1 MLLAIGIVILF
12 FVGLF
17 IGMYI
22 EKKQWGY
29 ISEGFGLF
37 VFGWG
42 MICLSL
48 LMMAGGR

>member
-1 MLLAIGIVILF
+1 MFVVILF

-17 IGMYI
+17 IGMFI
-22 EKKQWGY
+22 EKMQCGY

-48 LMMAGGR
+48 LMAGGR

>member
-1 MLLAIGIVILF
+1 MLIVILF

-17 IGMYI
+17 IGMFI
-22 EKKQWGY
+22 EKMQCGY

>member
-1 MLLAIGIVILF
+1 MSIVILF

-22 EKKQWGY
+22 EKKQCGY
-29 ISEGFGLF
+29 ISEVFGLF

-48 LMMAGGR
+48 LMAGWR